1 MEEVIPCSQCYG
13 SLSGSQQETD
23 GLHPSWV
30 IEESLI
36 NGLFPKMYPE
46 YMEAKKEKSVLQI
59 ISQEVWLPW
68 DPKGQGEN

>member
-23 GLHPSWV
+23 DLHPNRL

-46 YMEAKKEKSVLQI
+46 YMEAKKEK
-59 ISQEVWLPW
+59 ISAT
-68 DPKGQGEN
+68 DY